1 MKVFLISH
9 ISDPDGITPLILS
22 KLIFNEVESLLVEA
36 CSVNEETKR
45 LINEKTFDKY
55 DAVYITD
62 LGLNRELLDIINND
76 EQLKQK
82 VKVFDHHTGNMI
94 GNEYSFARVVDLDEN
109 GNKQSG
115 TSLYYDYLLRTYDN
129 EVLKKEGLA
138 YFVNLV
144 REYDT
149 WEWVKTNNQD
159 AKKLAHLFDLYGR
172 DYFIDR
178 YLKFFQEHDDF
189 FFEEKE
195 QFLLEIEQRNIDN
208 YIEDKK
214 QYVIPITLL
223 NQKAGLVFA
232 TKYRSELGNALARHF
247 ENVYD
252 FIVIINIEHGISYRG
267 IKDVDLNKVANSFGG
282 KGHINSSGSPLPDN
296 IQETMAKLIFG
307 DKISIEHSNTIN

>member
-1 MKVFLISH
+1 MLK
-9 ISDPDGITPLILS
+9 T
-22 KLIFNEVESLLVEA
+22 NEL
-36 CSVNEETKR
+36 
-45 LINEKTFDKY
+45 
-55 DAVYITD
+55 
-62 LGLNRELLDIINND
+62 
-76 EQLKQK
+76 
-82 VKVFDHHTGNMI
+82 
-94 GNEYSFARVVDLDEN
+94 
-109 GNKQSG
+109 
-115 TSLYYDYLLRTYDN
+115 
-129 EVLKKEGLA
+129 LKKEGLA

-149 WEWVKTNNQD
+149 WEWVKTDNQD

-247 ENVYD
+247 ESIYD

-267 IKDVDLNKVANSFGG
+267 IKDVDLNKVANVFGG